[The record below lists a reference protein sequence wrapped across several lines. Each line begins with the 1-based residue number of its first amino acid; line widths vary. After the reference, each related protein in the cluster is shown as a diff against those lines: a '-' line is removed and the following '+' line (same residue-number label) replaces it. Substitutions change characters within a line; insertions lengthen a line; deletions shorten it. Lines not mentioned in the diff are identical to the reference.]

1 MVLTQ
6 GKAWVNLFAKATLI
20 AHILVWISSYIYMQ
34 KPYYVPM
41 IKIDNMVIHVIRPHC
56 EPLVKLALS
65 QTWDR
70 GIVGTH
76 FEQVIMYEVSLENR

>member
-1 MVLTQ
+1 M
-6 GKAWVNLFAKATLI
+6 GKPICKSNSNCT
-20 AHILVWISSYIYMQ
+20 HISVDILLYMQ

-41 IKIDNMVIHVIRPHC
+41 IKNDNMVIHVIRPHC

-70 GIVGTH
+70 GIVRTH
-76 FEQVIMYEVSLENR
+76 FERVIMYEVSMENR